1 MEFGRKRREEI
12 PEARV
17 LVVEEEADLLEWMT
31 SVLSPYRPTPCRSGN
46 RALALLDSGMRFDML
61 VTAYGMLEMTGCQL
75 HHLIARVDFMLARST
90 LLIVAGQLS
99 PDDER
104 YVDRS
109 RLRVMYQPFRGER
122 LREEARALATRAAL
136 SALGAISRG

>member
-61 VTAYGMLEMTGCQL
+61 VTAYRMLEMTGCQL
-75 HHLIARVDFMLARST
+75 HHLVARVDFMLARST

-104 YVDRS
+104 YVDHS
-109 RLRVMYQPFRGER
+109 RLRVIYQPFRGER
-122 LREEARALATRAAL
+122 LREQARALATRAAL

>member
-1 MEFGRKRREEI
+1 MEFARKRREEI
-12 PEARV
+12 AEVRV
-17 LVVEEEADLLEWMT
+17 LLVEEEADLLEWMT

-61 VTAYGMLEMTGCQL
+61 VTAYRMLEMNGCQL
-75 HHLIARVDFMLARST
+75 HHLVARVDFMLARST

-99 PDDER
+99 PDDES

-122 LREEARALATRAAL
+122 LREEAHALATRAAL
-136 SALGAISRG
+136 CTLGAISRG

>member
-1 MEFGRKRREEI
+1 MEFGRKCHEEI

-17 LVVEEEADLLEWMT
+17 LLVEEEADLLEWMT

-61 VTAYGMLEMTGCQL
+61 VTAYRMLEMTGCQL
-75 HHLIARVDFMLARST
+75 HHLVARVDFMLARST

-104 YVDRS
+104 YVDHS